1 MCCKATQSIKI
12 DTLDCFLTFKRSIL
26 SSTFE
31 NRVKTA
37 RVVSNLSEEIQ
48 KSKNL
53 ASPFLYWNGTATKGR
68 KENVDGI
75 WIFSTD
81 LKRSCKDEK
90 SVGRDWKS
98 KPMRKGRK
106 PRLNAISIVWGR
118 RYNCAQSLLV
128 DGIWN
133 LSTDLKRSWK
143 DEKSIGHR
151 VSKPMRKNRKSKF
164 QIFENLK
171 NFEN

>member
-1 MCCKATQSIKI
+1 MCCKVTQSMKI

-26 SSTFE
+26 SRTFE
-31 NRVKTA
+31 IRVKTE
-37 RVVSNLSEEIQ
+37 RVVSNLSKELR

-68 KENVDGI
+68 KENVEGI

-81 LKRSCKDEK
+81 MKRSCKDEK

-106 PRLNAISIVWGR
+106 LRLNAISIVWGIR
-118 RYNCAQSLLV
+118 FNCAQSLLV
-128 DGIWN
+128 DGIFEIF
-133 LSTDLKRSWK
+133 RRIWK
-143 DEKSIGHR
+143 GLEKT
-151 VSKPMRKNRKSKF
+151 KNR
-164 QIFENLK
+164 
-171 NFEN
+171 